1 MRTIAALGIL
11 TLVPALGAADK
22 LTWQD
27 RVELDR
33 GLDFEYANV
42 KVLLPRSR
50 KPLEFNADGTWDKA
64 AWAAIATHTGPAAR
78 EGDMVQVTKVTIES
92 DRLVLDINGGFAGGR
107 HWYSNAQVG
116 AGPSESVSRYRRS
129 RFLTMPSNLVA

>member
-11 TLVPALGAADK
+11 TLGAALGAADK

-33 GLDFEYANV
+33 GLVFEYANV

-50 KPLEFNADGTWDKA
+50 TRPPGRLSPSRLA
-64 AWAAIATHTGPAAR
+64 PPRAR
-78 EGDMVQVTKVTIES
+78 ET
-92 DRLVLDINGGFAGGR
+92 
-107 HWYSNAQVG
+107 WC
-116 AGPSESVSRYRRS
+116 RS
-129 RFLTMPSNLVA
+129 PR